1 MLQMLIPIFIVVG
14 SNTVY
19 HICAKSLPSSVNS
32 FASLAISY
40 GVAAV
45 CSLALFFLTA
55 EQKNLPMEILKA
67 NWTSYALGAVIVGLE
82 FGYICVYRAGWKIS
96 VGTLIANISLACVLL
111 FVGMLLYKE
120 MPSLRQLIGIGVC
133 LLGLILVAK

>member
-14 SNTVY
+14 SNTIY
-19 HICAKSLPSSVNS
+19 HICAKSLPPSVNS

-40 GVAAV
+40 GVAAL

-55 EQKNLPMEILKA
+55 EQKHLPAEILKA
-67 NWTSYALGAVIVGLE
+67 NWTSYALGAAIVGLE

-96 VGTLIANISLACVLL
+96 VGNLVASLCLACVLL
-111 FVGMLLYKE
+111 FVGLLLYKE
-120 MPSLRQLIGIGVC
+120 ALSLRQIIGIGVC
-133 LLGLILVAK
+133 MLGLTLVAK